1 MIFGKDRR
9 GEVRKV
15 RRDSQ
20 FKAHSVAFRVTEEE
34 WQKLTQ
40 AAKRAGTSI
49 PRITKQILF
58 QKLGLRSEAARC
70 LAEGAANRSSSW
82 AQPPVTF
89 MWRDSAGR

>member
-58 QKLGLRSEAARC
+58 QKLGLRSEAGQMSR
-70 LAEGAANRSSSW
+70 GRSS
-82 AQPPVTF
+82 
-89 MWRDSAGR
+89 